1 MKIYSFEKLNVWK
14 DSLNLVTSIDNITQN
29 FPSEEKFG
37 LISQIRRAS
46 VSISSNLAEGTSR
59 KTNKDKV
66 HFTTISYSSTMEVL
80 NQLII
85 SKELNYISEND
96 YILVRKKIEKI
107 TNMLNSLRNSQL
119 NSYTDKLNKQLFVYK
134 LCNT

>member
-1 MKIYSFEKLNVWK
+1 MKIYSFEKLLVWQE
-14 DSLNLVTSIDNITQN
+14 SIELVKEIYRITSQ

-37 LISQIRRAS
+37 LISQLRRAT

-59 KTNKDKV
+59 KTNKDKA
-66 HFTTISYSSTMEVL
+66 HFTTISFSSAMEVL

-85 SKELNYISEND
+85 SKELSFISEND
-96 YILVRKKIEKI
+96 YILARQKLEKI

-119 NSYTDKLNKQLFVYK
+119 NA
-134 LCNT
+134 